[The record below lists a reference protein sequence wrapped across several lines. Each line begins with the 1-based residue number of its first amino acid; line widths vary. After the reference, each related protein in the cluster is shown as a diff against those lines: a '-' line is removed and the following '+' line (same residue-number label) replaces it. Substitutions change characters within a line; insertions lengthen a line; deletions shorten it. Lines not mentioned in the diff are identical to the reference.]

1 MRVPD
6 GRTIRRKRTGACGL
20 GDARGTGASG
30 DEVLDR
36 SAIAAGTQTIQS
48 SASMAATMPWMDMG
62 DISIT
67 EKRRR
72 ELNEKFGTSE
82 QRQEALID
90 IRRGR
95 IAAAHAALS
104 SATWAQNK
112 TIMRCWFGFCELTAP
127 DFGGLGW
134 VPDMVHAA
142 VIYLG
147 TPLVVPLLDRPRP
160 LHLHRAS
167 KTHHEMDTSSSAR
180 IPWRACFQHLLC
192 C

>member
-1 MRVPD
+1 M
-6 GRTIRRKRTGACGL
+6 L
-20 GDARGTGASG
+20 G
-30 DEVLDR
+30 R
-36 SAIAAGTQTIQS
+36 SAVAAGTQAIQS
-48 SASMAATMPWMDMG
+48 SASMAATMSWMDMG

-82 QRQEALID
+82 QRQEALMV

-95 IAAAHAALS
+95 ITAAHVALS

-112 TIMRCWFGFCELTAP
+112 T
-127 DFGGLGW
+127 
-134 VPDMVHAA
+134 V
-142 VIYLG
+142 Y
-147 TPLVVPLLDRPRP
+147 PLLVPLLDRSRP

-167 KTHHEMDTSSSAR
+167 KAHHETDISSSAR
-180 IPWRACFQHLLC
+180 TPWRACFQYISC